1 MGASLLMMHAACG
14 LLFNLR
20 PDHVVLCAPTL
31 RMAEPSE
38 FQTAQAVSSHPVV
51 GRRGVICAFSAWA
64 FSTMAGTAAAM
75 ADETDEQQSIE
86 AEAARRK
93 VWFG

>member
-1 MGASLLMMHAACG
+1 MVTLLVAQAACG

-20 PDHVVLCAPTL
+20 PDHGVSRAPTL

-38 FQTAQAVSSHPVV
+38 FQISQAVSNPVV
-51 GRRGVICAFSAWA
+51 GRRGIICAFSVWA
-64 FSTMAGTAAAM
+64 FGTMAGTAAAM

-86 AEAARRK
+86 AEAAR
-93 VWFG
+93 

>member
-1 MGASLLMMHAACG
+1 MPSLLVAQAACG

-20 PDHVVLCAPTL
+20 PDHGVSRAPTL

-38 FQTAQAVSSHPVV
+38 FQISQAVSNPV
-51 GRRGVICAFSAWA
+51 GRRGLVCAFSAWA
-64 FSTMAGTAAAM
+64 FGTMAGTAAAM

-86 AEAARRK
+86 AEAAR
-93 VWFG
+93 